1 MLIKKIKKTLN
12 LILKISVGIPFGCC
26 ALFLLIL
33 GKCLGLKYKKISVYF
48 NLYLQGTLLM
58 ISGAMPL
65 IASVYNLY
73 SNILRLNCLL
83 IVLMFFYWSIY
94 IVGLYWMIKHYKG
107 DTEYAFNLCVADL
120 KAVAKQWRLS
130 YYAVNLII
138 FIGWWL
144 TLLYINLFLAYQII
158 L

>member
-1 MLIKKIKKTLN
+1 MLIMKIKKALN

-33 GKCLGLKYKKISVYF
+33 GKCLGLNYKQISVYF
-48 NLYLQGTLLM
+48 NLYLQGTVLM

-65 IASVYNLY
+65 IASVYNFY
-73 SNILRLNCLL
+73 TNISWLNSLL
-83 IVLMFFYWSIY
+83 IVLMSFYWSLY
-94 IVGLYWMIKHYKG
+94 IVGLCWMIKHYKG

-120 KAVAKQWRLS
+120 KAIAQLWRLS
-130 YYAVNLII
+130 YYTVNLII

-144 TLLYINLFLAYQII
+144 SLLYINIFLAYQII